1 MRHGAVIP
9 LVYNVTRWDTT
20 QGSEGIGAAGTSRTS
35 RRPPSRGGRGISGP
49 VNGFCKGNLP
59 GRVLGGREV
68 PAPSGK
74 ASTGGFSGWGQ
85 LFPHRTMRHADPS
98 PALHAGST
106 LPLPSPAA
114 HPPTHL
120 SRLLPGFPSEVER
133 NKQHPAMP
141 WHPPGAHSGHQSLS
155 RSSQPPMALCFS
167 PREGVTLH
175 VPPRLSRRR
184 WGW

>member
-49 VNGFCKGNLP
+49 MNGFCKGNLP

-114 HPPTHL
+114 HPPTHP
-120 SRLLPGFPSEVER
+120 RF
-133 NKQHPAMP
+133 QDPA
-141 WHPPGAHSGHQSLS
+141 
-155 RSSQPPMALCFS
+155 
-167 PREGVTLH
+167 
-175 VPPRLSRRR
+175 RLSQRGGKEQTAPGDALASSRCPR
-184 WGW
+184 WPPEPLQQQPAPLGPLFFPP